1 MTWTTGRP
9 KRSAWVCTS
18 SLRAG
23 DPRGQGGQDDGLVGP
38 GVGEELLLYGEKGG
52 DVPRLG
58 CLGLL
63 LRLLPHLV
71 LLVDPPGRGHGGHQE
86 GEAGLGVLFPDLPKL
101 GRQLGAFGRAVGH
114 HQVLSRGRL
123 LGPQEARAAPP
134 GRALGH
140 ICFFGLVT
148 MCFRRPPLRPLRGGI
163 FCIPLYIL
171 ATRGIL

>member
-1 MTWTTGRP
+1 MTWIAGRP

-58 CLGLL
+58 LGDGDALGLEGRLGRLAFL

-86 GEAGLGVLFPDLPKL
+86 DEAGLGVPFSDLPKL
-101 GRQLGAFGRAVGH
+101 GRQLGAFGHAVGTTRYWAMGAS
-114 HQVLSRGRL
+114 LALRR
-123 LGPQEARAAPP
+123 P
-134 GRALGH
+134 GRRHLS
-140 ICFFGLVT
+140 GL
-148 MCFRRPPLRPLRGGI
+148 
-163 FCIPLYIL
+163 
-171 ATRGIL
+171 

>member
-1 MTWTTGRP
+1 MTWITGRP

-38 GVGEELLLYGEKGG
+38 GMGEELLGLG
-52 DVPRLG
+52 DGDALGLEGRLG
-58 CLGLL
+58 RLGFLL
-63 LRLLPHLV
+63 PLLPHLV

-86 GEAGLGVLFPDLPKL
+86 DEAGLGVPFPDLPKL

-114 HQVLSRGRL
+114 HPVLGHGRL

-134 GRALGH
+134 
-140 ICFFGLVT
+140 
-148 MCFRRPPLRPLRGGI
+148 
-163 FCIPLYIL
+163 
-171 ATRGIL
+171 